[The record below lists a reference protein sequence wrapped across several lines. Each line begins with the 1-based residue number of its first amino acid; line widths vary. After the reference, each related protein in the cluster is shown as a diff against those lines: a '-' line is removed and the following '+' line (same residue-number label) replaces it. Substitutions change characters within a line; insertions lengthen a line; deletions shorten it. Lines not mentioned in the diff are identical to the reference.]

1 MATTKT
7 NTKKATTMS
16 TEEKAAAKAAE
27 KAAKEAAKAA
37 EKAEKDA
44 KKAAAK
50 EAELAAK
57 NGHST
62 MGGHLMIPK
71 NPHFL
76 DDSEFMMNKMKV
88 RIYFIQDVLG
98 TWANNKQ
105 LVTDFI
111 SNSAVKKI
119 VRTDTSLT
127 AAEEPDFCPEIEDP
141 ELQELKAMTVFPRN
155 PRTGEPVMMGYQVK
169 GFFKAAAKA
178 CRNRADSKSA
188 KMTAFVSKID
198 SDINIVA
205 KYAQIHWGPD
215 NRFHNLQRPL
225 RAETAKG
232 PRVALAN
239 SEVISAGA
247 YFDMEISFPVDKYVD
262 LIQEWLNYGYYVG
275 LLQWRNAGYG
285 RFMYQ
290 ILDDNDQPVAGNMS
304 PAKLA
309 AYQQEWEDDFKFALE
324 NEARELAMGEE
335 SLNVKNVK
343 AGTGAEAS
351 SNRTITR
358 G

>member
-16 TEEKAAAKAAE
+16 AEEKAAAKAAE
-27 KAAKEAAKAA
+27 KAAKDAAKAA

-127 AAEEPDFCPEIEDP
+127 AAEEVDFCPEIEDP

-178 CRNRADSKSA
+178 CRNRADSLS
-188 KMTAFVSKID
+188 
-198 SDINIVA
+198 
-205 KYAQIHWGPD
+205 
-215 NRFHNLQRPL
+215 LL
-225 RAETAKG
+225 R
-232 PRVALAN
+232 
-239 SEVISAGA
+239 
-247 YFDMEISFPVDKYVD
+247 
-262 LIQEWLNYGYYVG
+262 
-275 LLQWRNAGYG
+275 
-285 RFMYQ
+285 
-290 ILDDNDQPVAGNMS
+290 
-304 PAKLA
+304 
-309 AYQQEWEDDFKFALE
+309 
-324 NEARELAMGEE
+324 
-335 SLNVKNVK
+335 
-343 AGTGAEAS
+343 
-351 SNRTITR
+351 
-358 G
+358 

>member
-1 MATTKT
+1 MATK
-7 NTKKATTMS
+7 S
-16 TEEKAAAKAAE
+16 TEEKAVAKAAE
-27 KAAKEAAKAA
+27 KAAKEVAKAA

-50 EAELAAK
+50 EAELTAK

-62 MGGHLMIPK
+62 MGGNLMIPK

-76 DDSEFMMNKMKV
+76 EDSEFMMNKMKI

-111 SNSAVKKI
+111 SNSATKKC
-119 VRTDTSLT
+119 VRTDTSLPV
-127 AAEEPDFCPEIEDP
+127 EEEINFCPEIEDP
-141 ELQELKAMTVFPRN
+141 DMQELKTMTVFPRD
-155 PRTGEPVMMGYQVK
+155 PHTGEPVMMGYQLK
-169 GFFKAAAKA
+169 GFFKSAAKA

-188 KMTAFVSKID
+188 KMTSFISKID
-198 SDINIVA
+198 SDINIVSKFA
-205 KYAQIHWGPD
+205 IIHWGPD

-232 PRVALAN
+232 PRIALAN

-290 ILDDNDQPVAGNMS
+290 ILDENDNPVAGNMS
-304 PAKLA
+304 PTKLA
-309 AYQQEWEDDFKFALE
+309 AYRQVWDNDFKFSLDI
-324 NEARELAMGEE
+324 EARELAMGEE
-335 SLNVKNVK
+335 FLNVKNVK

-351 SNRTITR
+351 STRTITR